1 MKSKNIIIMLFSVF
15 IIFTLLIY
23 HDKTSELAYQANI
36 LKNQNKMT
44 LENKKDSIDTL
55 DNDILIRNNQIQTIK
70 NEIMDLEILYK
81 EKERQLQSANKTLE
95 RNTKSFA
102 NLESV
107 NLDKEKKIDSIKQEQ
122 KIETTNIS
130 RNRIQ
135 LDPDTIRNV
144 ISIATKNQ
152 FSPTSKDITYDSER
166 NIAHVI
172 NQKKTYKLLAVGPKV
187 FVLTF
192 SDEDTIS
199 LVQSIDLSKE
209 VISLE
214 QTVNIVAGE

>member
-1 MKSKNIIIMLFSVF
+1 MKSKNIIIMLFSVS

-23 HDKTSELAYQANI
+23 HDKTTELAYQANI
-36 LKNQNKMT
+36 LKNQNKVT
-44 LENKKDSIDTL
+44 LDNKKDSIDTL

-81 EKERQLQSANKTLE
+81 EKERQLKSANKTLE
-95 RNTKSFA
+95 RNTKLFA
-102 NLESV
+102 NLEAV

-122 KIETTNIS
+122 KTETTNIS

-166 NIAHVI
+166 NIANVF
-172 NQKKTYKLLAVGPKV
+172 NEKKTYKLLAVGPKV

-192 SDEDTIS
+192 SDEDTIY

-209 VISLE
+209 VVSLE

>member
-1 MKSKNIIIMLFSVF
+1 MKSKNIIIMLFSVS
-15 IIFTLLIY
+15 IILTLLIY
-23 HDKTSELAYQANI
+23 HDKTTELAYQANI
-36 LKNQNKMT
+36 LKNQNKVT
-44 LENKKDSIDTL
+44 LDNKKDSIDTL

-81 EKERQLQSANKTLE
+81 EKERQLKSANKTLE

-102 NLESV
+102 NLEAV

-122 KIETTNIS
+122 KTETTNIS

-166 NIAHVI
+166 NIANVF
-172 NQKKTYKLLAVGPKV
+172 NEKKTYKLLAVGPKV

-192 SDEDTIS
+192 SDEDTIY

-209 VISLE
+209 VVSLE